1 VKPVDFDLHRPTSV
15 SEAVGLLA
23 SHEDEAKV
31 LAGGQSLVP
40 LLNFRLAAPSH
51 VIDIGRLPLT
61 GVSFCDG
68 SVTVGALTRQAALP
82 GLAGPC
88 PLIAAAVP
96 WIAHPP
102 IRARGTL
109 GGSLAHADPAAEL
122 PAVAAALDA
131 TFSLADGRSIPA
143 ASFFQGYLTTALS
156 SLDLLVAISFPVAP
170 AGTGACFEEVARR
183 RGDFALVGCA
193 AQVTVF
199 DEALTDVRICLSGV
213 APIPFRCRASEDLL
227 RGAAV
232 PLGATLLG
240 EAADAAVAELSPPSD
255 LHASGDYR
263 RHLAHVL
270 IRRAV
275 QRAATQAAALSVPDA
290 PPDGVPDA
298 PPDGV
303 PDAPPDGVPDLSAYS
318 TQENL
323 RSRSVRPQ
331 ARPGINRGLAAPLHA
346 PRRSRQSQAG
356 ITGRIRVRP
365 CTRILPVIASR
376 PLAGQGDGTLRTNW
390 LSQNSTNLA

>member
-303 PDAPPDGVPDLSAYS
+303 PDLSAYS

>member
-156 SLDLLVAISFPVAP
+156 SLDLLVAIRFPVAP

-303 PDAPPDGVPDLSAYS
+303 PDLSAYS

>member
-1 VKPVDFDLHRPTSV
+1 
-15 SEAVGLLA
+15 
-23 SHEDEAKV
+23 
-31 LAGGQSLVP
+31 
-40 LLNFRLAAPSH
+40 
-51 VIDIGRLPLT
+51 
-61 GVSFCDG
+61 
-68 SVTVGALTRQAALP
+68 
-82 GLAGPC
+82 
-88 PLIAAAVP
+88 
-96 WIAHPP
+96 
-102 IRARGTL
+102 
-109 GGSLAHADPAAEL
+109 
-122 PAVAAALDA
+122 
-131 TFSLADGRSIPA
+131 
-143 ASFFQGYLTTALS
+143 
-156 SLDLLVAISFPVAP
+156 
-170 AGTGACFEEVARR
+170 
-183 RGDFALVGCA
+183 VGCA

-303 PDAPPDGVPDLSAYS
+303 PDLSAYS